1 MDIDEI
7 YTRKV
12 TEDFNNLRHTVTY
25 YNEDD
30 EIHRL
35 YNPAIITYDK
45 SGKEVCMEWRMN
57 GKLHRVDGPA
67 KLEFKPWKEYQ
78 DALYAWWYRNDQH
91 HIGPGE
97 HADANYCVVVNDV
110 RVEESWRSNRYA
122 GNRYESSEIVYHNS
136 HGPARRFRNPENNRI
151 IEQQYHDKGKLHRKD
166 GPAIIKYDPDTGD
179 KLEENYYWRG
189 KRHREDGPAIIRY
202 DAKTGD
208 IIEQEFFINGKST
221 KSDNA
226 PSSP

>member
-35 YNPAIITYDK
+35 YNPAIVTYDK
-45 SGKEVCMEWRMN
+45 SGKEVYMEWRMN
-57 GKLHRVDGPA
+57 GMLHRIDGPA
-67 KLEFKPWKEYQ
+67 KIELKPWKDYQ
-78 DALYAWWYRNDQH
+78 DAVYAWFYNQGYQHTSHDQKH
-91 HIGPGE
+91 E
-97 HADANYCVVVNDV
+97 ANFYIEANGVK
-110 RVEESWRSNRYA
+110 VEEGWYDYN
-122 GNRYESSEIVYHNS
+122 GKSSHLSYKL
-136 HGPARRFRNPENNRI
+136 GPARIFRNPENNRI

-166 GPAIIKYDPDTGD
+166 GPAIIKYDPDTAD

-221 KSDNA
+221 KPDNA